1 MTKDEINKQIK
12 YLRSQKENPTGNYRM
27 YLVNLYNLFY
37 KGAKANGTNWCSN
50 VDIPTMIKAAYSNVE
65 TDHESL
71 FMVQRWKN
79 DLKKLGYICDRKV
92 NGEWRTYILKE
103 LDF

>member
-1 MTKDEINKQIK
+1 MSYDFVKSTKETLQ
-12 YLRSQKENPTGNYRM
+12 RQKNGGKGNYRT

-37 KGAKANGTNWCSN
+37 EEAKLNGTDWCPS
-50 VDIPTMIKAAYSNVE
+50 VSVHRMVQAAYFGLEV
-65 TDHESL
+65 DHMSRT
-71 FMVQRWKN
+71 MVLRWKD
-79 DLKKLGYICDRKV
+79 DLKKLGYICDKNV